1 MTANPEPEERLRALA
16 MALRIVAPL
25 INSTPKFSPDG
36 MELLVGDL
44 GDLLDELARLRA
56 TLAEAEQ
63 PQIFWLS
70 DDPETGLNNVEDF
83 ADMIDVGGVARID
96 CAHTL
101 PGQWAAHVLIPATD
115 ERDEESE
122 IQLFATETEAR
133 AALHT
138 AEDTQ

>member
-63 PQIFWLS
+63 RAGKSGPYSGEW
-70 DDPETGLNNVEDF
+70 DGRDF
-83 ADMIDVGGVARID
+83 GG
-96 CAHTL
+96 
-101 PGQWAAHVLIPATD
+101 Q
-115 ERDEESE
+115 
-122 IQLFATETEAR
+122 
-133 AALHT
+133 
-138 AEDTQ
+138 